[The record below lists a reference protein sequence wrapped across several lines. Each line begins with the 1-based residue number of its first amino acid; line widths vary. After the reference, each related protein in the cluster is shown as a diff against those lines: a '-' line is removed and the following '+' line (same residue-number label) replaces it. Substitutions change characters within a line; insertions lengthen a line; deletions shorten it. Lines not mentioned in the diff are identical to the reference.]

1 MTYSKYVYCLQG
13 VVIAKHYRMRYTPNS
28 GLVHTMPIIGLPFL
42 EDLMKR
48 LFLPF
53 AILLLLLSSVFSASF
68 AQDGEAPVGTWLGT
82 WPYTL
87 PPDHH
92 LNAFAAGGPNQNLGV
107 QFRGMV
113 ELTPAFYLWASNEYM
128 GILATEWGFVDGD
141 TAYEITFRDDAMWS
155 NGSQFDADDVIST
168 YALGRLAGWSQFT
181 YIDDVEK
188 VDDFTVRFHFI
199 DGEPSL
205 VAERLLL
212 KDYIVADDTYGELA
226 TRALE
231 LFETT
236 TDSESEEWQ
245 SLLTEVQEFRPEEL
259 IATGPYTYSLDDVG
273 DAFMTLSWQPNSIFS
288 DTVNFG
294 EIKIWAGETE
304 TTTPLV
310 LNGEIAHATNV
321 YPPSTIDTFVE
332 EGLEIVTVPR
342 GYGPAMLFNYAREPW
357 NILEVRQAVALVI
370 NRDQSA
376 FLTNGFGASGTV
388 YMSGILDSMT
398 ESMLNQDVIDQLD
411 RYEFDLDRATAL
423 LESVGYSLNAD
434 GIWADAD
441 GNTLSGEWVFPQ
453 DFVDFAGAT
462 QDAVA
467 QMNAFGFDITLRALP
482 WQEVPPIIREGTFDL
497 SVWSWGAGDIL
508 ASRHFRNPV
517 QRWDSEL
524 ADDQP
529 GLSLPLTE
537 FEMSD
542 GTIVNLDEMIN
553 NVNNGLDTEAHRV
566 AAGEVALILN
576 QQMFFVPLNEMLSAE
591 PFNTELISGLPADDD
606 PILSNP
612 AGSDHFVI
620 LYLLNGTLAP
630 AGSAAGE

>member
-1 MTYSKYVYCLQG
+1 
-13 VVIAKHYRMRYTPNS
+13 
-28 GLVHTMPIIGLPFL
+28 
-42 EDLMKR
+42 MKR
-48 LFLPF
+48 LFLPI
-53 AILLLLLSSVFSASF
+53 AVLLLLLSSVFSASL
-68 AQDGEAPVGTWLGT
+68 AQDGEAPEGTWLGT

-92 LNAFAAGGPNQNLGV
+92 LNSFAAGGPNQNLGV

-113 ELTPAFYLWASNEYM
+113 ELTPAFYLWASNEYT
-128 GILATEWGFVDGD
+128 GILATDWGFVEDD
-141 TAYEITFRDDAMWS
+141 TAYEITFREDAMWS
-155 NGSQFDADDVIST
+155 NGSQFDADDVVST

-181 YIDDVEK
+181 YIDEVEK

-199 DGEPSL
+199 DGQPSL

-226 TRALE
+226 GRALE
-231 LFETT
+231 LFATGA
-236 TDSESEEWQ
+236 DSESEEWQ
-245 SLLTEVQEFRPEEL
+245 ALLTEVQEFRPEEL
-259 IATGPYTYSLDDVG
+259 IATGPYTYGLDDVG
-273 DAFMTLSWQPNSIFS
+273 DAFMTLTWQPNSIFS

-342 GYGPAMLFNYAREPW
+342 GYGPAMLFNYARAPW
-357 NILEVRQAVALVI
+357 NIREVRQAVALVI

-398 ESMLNQDVIDQLD
+398 ESLLNQDVIDQLD
-411 RYEFDLDRATAL
+411 RYEYDLDRATAL

-467 QMNAFGFDITLRALP
+467 QLNDFGFDISLRALP
-482 WQEVPPIIREGTFDL
+482 WQEVPPIINAGTFDL

-524 ADDQP
+524 PEDQP

-537 FEMSD
+537 VEMSD
-542 GTIVNLDEMIN
+542 GTTVNLDEMIN
-553 NVNNGLDTEAHRV
+553 NVNNGLDTEAHRA

-576 QQMFFVPLNEMLSAE
+576 REMFFIPLNEMLSAE
-591 PFNTELISGLPADDD
+591 PFNTDLISGLPADDD
-606 PILSNP
+606 PILRNP

-630 AGSAAGE
+630 AGE